1 VLARPLVWAQAAV
14 IICAYCGYKA
24 LDNYSLYAV
33 QVLGMNEAQ
42 GAKLATYVIY
52 LRPIAALTAGLLADR
67 WAAGKMVGTSFVM
80 LVVSYGILATF
91 MPDDYGLTLIYAN
104 IIVSVFAVCMLR
116 GVYFALLEENRV
128 PSFLTGAVAGSVSFI
143 GYTPEIFF
151 GPVTG
156 RILDANPGP
165 VGHQNY
171 YLFLAVVAALGVVV
185 VAWLLWLQR
194 ASSTEKW
201 PQDPLL
207 VESGK

>member
-1 VLARPLVWAQAAV
+1 
-14 IICAYCGYKA
+14 
-24 LDNYSLYAV
+24 
-33 QVLGMNEAQ
+33 
-42 GAKLATYVIY
+42 
-52 LRPIAALTAGLLADR
+52 
-67 WAAGKMVGTSFVM
+67 
-80 LVVSYGILATF
+80 
-91 MPDDYGLTLIYAN
+91 
-104 IIVSVFAVCMLR
+104 MLR

-194 ASSTEKW
+194 HAATADW
-201 PQDPLL
+201 PGDSLL
-207 VESGK
+207 VEAEK